1 VPLAVQGRVFAVQGM
16 LQQLSMP
23 VGYLVAGP
31 LADGIFEP
39 AMQPGSTLSAI
50 LGGLVGTGPGAGMAV
65 MFLGTALLGTLMSLS
80 GYLVR
85 AVRCIE
91 DEASDDEASDGVIR
105 SRSREEGP
113 ATTPV

>member
-1 VPLAVQGRVFAVQGM
+1 M

-39 AMQPGSTLSAI
+39 AMQPGSTLSAV

-85 AVRCIE
+85 AVRCVEDEALE
-91 DEASDDEASDGVIR
+91 DEASDDVIR
-105 SRSREEGP
+105 GRSREEGP